1 PEQQLGTDKEE
12 ADANDEEQDE
22 METAARQLYLID
34 VNGMV
39 VPQTLELPNIDSNE
53 VAKQVLEYLVKDGP
67 VTSILPNGFQAVLP
81 AGRSEE
87 HTSELQSR
95 FDHVCRLML

>member
-1 PEQQLGTDKEE
+1 VDQSLEDSDESEQESDEHEHQLGTDKEE

-67 VTSILPNGFQAVLP
+67 VTS
-81 AGRSEE
+81 RSEE
-87 HTSELQSR
+87 RRVGKEGNYEQQ
-95 FDHVCRLML
+95 